1 MGFSYHPSDFVSIY
15 NDTIMKI
22 TIECYGKTYSVET
35 QNDDLTIDEHL
46 QIIYGLLIQLTFNS
60 EVIKHGLLDLAHEI
74 NNSAI

>member
-22 TIECYGKTYSVET
+22 TIECYGNKHSVET
-35 QNDDLTIDEHL
+35 QSDDLTIDEHL

-60 EVIKHGLLDLAHEI
+60 ECIKHGLLDLAEEI
-74 NNSAI
+74 NNS

>member
-1 MGFSYHPSDFVSIY
+1 
-15 NDTIMKI
+15 MKI

-35 QNDDLTIDEHL
+35 QSDDLDIDEYL

-60 EVIKHGLLDLAHEI
+60 ECIKNGLLDLAEEI

>member
-1 MGFSYHPSDFVSIY
+1 MDFSDNFGDRLNLF

-22 TIECYGKTYSVET
+22 TIESYGKKHSVET

-60 EVIKHGLLDLAHEI
+60 ECIKHGLLDLAEEI